1 MKIKQKKKIK
11 QDLINGSDYHNTR
24 EKLKYFDLLNKE
36 IFAKDKVWLYP
47 KFLTSDIPKKYKT
60 INRVTAKL
68 DSQFLVD
75 DPAD

>member
-47 KFLTSDIPKKYKT
+47 KFLT
-60 INRVTAKL
+60 
-68 DSQFLVD
+68 
-75 DPAD
+75 